1 MFMRHLFFSYLDN
14 ISSKKKK
21 NFPFYNLFDS
31 ISNSRIKRYTS
42 LYNYMD
48 RFDLTETFNRVL
60 KMEFLILI
68 FPLKYRYDISENI

>member
-1 MFMRHLFFSYLDN
+1 MRHLFFSYLDN
-14 ISSKKKK
+14 ISSKKK

-31 ISNSRIKRYTS
+31 ISNLRIKRYTS
-42 LYNYMD
+42 LYDYMD